1 MNAAELFDRI
11 ALTRADGRCEC
22 EGACGS
28 SHRFGGHTRCGN
40 VHGRPAIHGADKVVS
55 LTVVPRDG
63 NGWNLADGNLIAFCQ
78 TCLKRHRAKA
88 KAAADKA
95 AERAAAEAADGGL
108 FDVPDAPVETGNGIT
123 L

>member
-1 MNAAELFDRI
+1 MNSAELFDRI

-40 VHGRPAIHGADKVVS
+40 THGRPATHGADKMVS
-55 LTVVPRDG
+55 LTVTPRDG
-63 NGWNLADGNLIAFCQ
+63 DPRNLDGRNLIAFCQ
-78 TCLKRHRAKA
+78 ACLKRHRAKL

-95 AERAAAEAADGGL
+95 AARAAADAADGGL
-108 FDVPDAPVETGNGIT
+108 FDMPDAPAAAGNGIT